1 MIGLFAIWF
10 ANLLAQYNSRN
21 FLFCIEQFTNGASYS
36 ELILI
41 QSLLVEIHLDGQV
54 TVFVAPLVV
63 AVVVRLVASW
73 VGKQA
78 VKTISKHAVTRATQR
93 GISSNAMAKAMA
105 YGTKYTDKNTGA
117 KILYHS
123 GNKVALVLDKSGEV
137 VKTTYKQNSP
147 KKVWSSGW

>member
-1 MIGLFAIWF
+1 M
-10 ANLLAQYNSRN
+10 
-21 FLFCIEQFTNGASYS
+21 
-36 ELILI
+36 I